1 MLCGIAVPAVTY
13 GDVWGMRSLPQ
24 IFFGMTHLATLLRSL
39 GSAKLVR
46 RSWICERTVILPR
59 GHLVQLSASG
69 MHRQKKDTSQ
79 GTPWEV
85 VKTRIRR
92 GTPLSKSF
100 SSLAPRP
107 TFRLL

>member
-46 RSWICERTVILPR
+46 RSWICERTVILSPGALSPVVSFR
-59 GHLVQLSASG
+59 HASAEKRPLAGH
-69 MHRQKKDTSQ
+69 
-79 GTPWEV
+79 
-85 VKTRIRR
+85 
-92 GTPLSKSF
+92 PLGG
-100 SSLAPRP
+100 R
-107 TFRLL
+107 